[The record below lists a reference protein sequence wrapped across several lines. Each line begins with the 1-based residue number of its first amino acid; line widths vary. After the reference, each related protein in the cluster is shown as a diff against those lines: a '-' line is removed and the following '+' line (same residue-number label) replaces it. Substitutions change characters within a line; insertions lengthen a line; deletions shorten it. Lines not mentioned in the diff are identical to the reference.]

1 MRKTLA
7 VLVLMTSSLLLLQAP
22 AWAHELYRV
31 QKKDV
36 QGLRLDAQGR
46 RLTVYEVLTDCPSS
60 ATLSSD
66 AWSPK
71 TVTGNFVDTEEFE
84 GKTTY
89 KYFFSA
95 NAKSGKTADLN
106 NTTVTCTMAFTGRS
120 VAHQLLLGTGL
131 LLLGTLFLVLTG
143 YRPLA
148 VFKRKRPGPTPG

>member
-22 AWAHELYRV
+22 AWAHKLYRI
-31 QKKDV
+31 QKLST
-36 QGLRLDAQGR
+36 QGADAEGR
-46 RLTVYEVLTDCPSS
+46 RLTVYDMLTDCPSS
-60 ATLSSD
+60 ATFTSS
-66 AWSPK
+66 AWSSQ
-71 TVTGNFVDTEEFE
+71 TITGNFVGTEEFE
-84 GKTTY
+84 GETAY
-89 KYFFSA
+89 KYRFAANVRSGASA
-95 NAKSGKTADLN
+95 NRQ

-148 VFKRKRPGPTPG
+148 VFKRKHPGPTPG